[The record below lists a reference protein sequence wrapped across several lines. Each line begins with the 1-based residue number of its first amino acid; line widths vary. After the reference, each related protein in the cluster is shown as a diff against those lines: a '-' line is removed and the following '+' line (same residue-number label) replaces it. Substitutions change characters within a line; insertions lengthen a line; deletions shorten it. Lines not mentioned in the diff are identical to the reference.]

1 MHVHIWCCIFTGY
14 IFFPTAMPMG
24 RDGVHGLYKPAFDS
38 AVCAYCVIVQFSFQ
52 ETAGAGA
59 GRPEEARARPER
71 RAHWDHWALGAVTF
85 NGLHNV
91 QWQWKLFV
99 GFAF

>member
-59 GRPEEARARPER
+59 GDGRPEEASSTTP
-71 RAHWDHWALGAVTF
+71 
-85 NGLHNV
+85 
-91 QWQWKLFV
+91 
-99 GFAF
+99 

>member
-1 MHVHIWCCIFTGY
+1 MVLYIYRLY
-14 IFFPTAMPMG
+14 IFPHGDADGKG
-24 RDGVHGLYKPAFDS
+24 RCPWFDS

-85 NGLHNV
+85 NGFHNV